1 MAMSPALYKAPLGLD
16 AAMDDTSEIEIE
28 IIDPEEV
35 DITVDGVEITLE
47 PEREAP
53 EDHDANLAEYI
64 DDRELATI
72 ASDLL
77 EDFENDQSSRKEWV
91 DTYVDGL
98 KLLGMKYEDRTEPW
112 PGACGV
118 FYPLLSE
125 AAVRFQAESIM
136 ETFPAS
142 GPVKTQIV
150 GRLTKD
156 KEESAQRVMEDMNW
170 RLTEQMPEYRPEHE
184 KMLWSLSLAG
194 SAFKKVYYD
203 PALGRQVSMFVPAE
217 DIVVPYG
224 ASDLRSSPRITQ
236 IMRKTKNEVRKL
248 QHAGLWRDVDLG
260 EPSTVLDDIEKR
272 KAEEQG
278 LSATMDDR
286 YRILEMCVDLDLPGF
301 EDSDKDGPTGIALPY
316 IVTIDKSTSE
326 ILAIRRNWYEDDP
339 LKLKRMHYTHY
350 TYIPGFG
357 FYGFG
362 LIHLVG
368 GFAKSGTSLIRQLV
382 DAGTLSNLPGGLKSR
397 GLRVKGDDTPIAP
410 GEFRDVDVPS
420 GSIKDNILPLP
431 YKEPSQ
437 VLYNLLGTIVEEG
450 RRFAAT
456 ADMQISDLSANTPVG
471 TTLAVLERTLKVM
484 SAVQARLHYSMRQE
498 FKLLASIIR
507 DYLPADYNY
516 DVDSPL
522 GRAAKQ
528 ADYDTVEVIPVSDP
542 NATTLAQRVTQYQA
556 VLQLAAQSPQIYDM
570 PELHKRMLGVL
581 GIKDIEKLIPVS
593 KEQDPRDPVS
603 ENMDILMMKPVK
615 AFIYQDHE
623 AHIAVHQAALNDPL
637 LKQQMQQNPMAS
649 QMMAAAMA
657 HINEHIAFLY
667 RRKIEEQL
675 GVPLPAP
682 NTVLPEDFEVQLSR
696 LTAQAA
702 QQLLQQNTQMAQQ
715 QQNMQAQQ
723 DPVVQMQQAEL
734 QIKQQKEQ
742 REAAM
747 DAAELQLKQQA
758 QQQKV
763 MMEQERLKSM
773 ERINNQNNQVKMIDK
788 AAEIQRGRDGIPR
801 STNPRNK

>member
-1 MAMSPALYKAPLGLD
+1 MEPALYPAPLGLD
-16 AAMDDTSEIEIE
+16 AAMESPAEIEIE
-28 IIDPEEV
+28 IEDPESV
-35 DITVDGVEITLE
+35 AISADGVEIVFE
-47 PEREAP
+47 AERDQP

-64 DDRELATI
+64 DDRELMTI

-77 EDFENDQSSRKEWV
+77 DDFETDQSSRKEWV

-150 GRLTKD
+150 GKLTKD
-156 KEESAQRVMEDMNW
+156 KEDAAERVKEDMNW

-184 KMLWSLSLAG
+184 KMLWSLALAG

-224 ASDLRSSPRITQ
+224 ASDLRSSPRIAQ
-236 IMRKTKNEVRKL
+236 IMRKTKNEVKKL
-248 QHAGLWRDVDLG
+248 QHAGFYRDVELG
-260 EPSTVLDDIEKR
+260 EPSGMLDDIEKR

-278 LSATMDDR
+278 MSATMDDR
-286 YRILEMCVDLDLPGF
+286 YRIIEMCVDLDLAGF
-301 EDSDKDGPTGIALPY
+301 EDSDKEGPTGIALPY
-316 IVTIDKSTSE
+316 IVTIDKGTSQV
-326 ILAIRRNWYEDDP
+326 LAIRRNWYADDP

-350 TYIPGFG
+350 IYIPGFG

-420 GSIKDNILPLP
+420 GSIRDNILPLP

-437 VLYNLLGTIVEEG
+437 VLYQLLQTIVDEG

-498 FKLLASIIR
+498 FKLLSAIIR
-507 DYLPADYNY
+507 DYLPTEYNY
-516 DVDSPL
+516 DVDSPI
-522 GRAAKQ
+522 GRAVKQ
-528 ADYDTVEVIPVSDP
+528 SDYDNVDVIPVSDP

-556 VLQLAAQSPQIYDM
+556 VLQLAAQAPQIYDI

-581 GIKDIEKLIPVS
+581 GIKDIDKLIPVT
-593 KEQDPRDPVS
+593 KQLEPRDPVS
-603 ENMDILMMKPVK
+603 ENMDLLVMKPVK

-623 AHIAVHQAALNDPL
+623 AHIAVHMAALNDPL
-637 LKQQMQQNPMAS
+637 LRQQMQQNPMAG
-649 QMMAAAMA
+649 QMMAAAQA
-657 HINEHIAFLY
+657 HINEHLAFLY

-675 GVPLPAP
+675 GAPLPAP
-682 NTVLPEDFEVQLSR
+682 NTTLPEDFEVQLSR

-702 QQLLQQNTQMAQQ
+702 QQLLAQNSQQAQMM
-715 QQNMQAQQ
+715 QNMQAQQ

-734 QIKQQKEQ
+734 QIKEKREQ

-747 DAAELQLKQQA
+747 DKAEIQLKQQA
-758 QQQKV
+758 QAEKV
-763 MMEQERLKSM
+763 MLEKERIASQERM
-773 ERINNQNNQVKMIDK
+773 NNQNNQVKMIDK
-788 AAEIQRGRDGIPR
+788 AADIQRGGQ
-801 STNPRNK
+801 

>member
-1 MAMSPALYKAPLGLD
+1 
-16 AAMDDTSEIEIE
+16 MDDVMEIEIVPDENMQEPDVE
-28 IIDPEEV
+28 IILGIATSVPES
-35 DITVDGVEITLE
+35 
-47 PEREAP
+47 
-53 EDHDANLAEYI
+53 HDANLAEHMSEK
-64 DDRELATI
+64 DLQNI

-150 GRLTKD
+150 GKATKE
-156 KEESAQRVMEDMNW
+156 KEDAAERVKDDMNW

-184 KMLWSLSLAG
+184 KMLWSLALAG

-203 PALGRQVSMFVPAE
+203 PGLARQVSMFVPAE

-224 ASDLRSSPRITQ
+224 ASDLRSAERITQ
-236 IMRKTKNEVRKL
+236 IMRKTKNDVKKL
-248 QHAGLWRDVDLG
+248 QHAGMWRDIDLG
-260 EPSTVLDDIEKR
+260 EPSSVIDDVEKR

-278 LSATMDDR
+278 MSATMDDR
-286 YRILEMCVDLDLPGF
+286 YRILEMCVELDLAGF
-301 EDSDKDGPTGIALPY
+301 EDVDENGPTGIALPY
-316 IVTIDKSTSE
+316 IVTMDKGTSR
-326 ILAIRRNWYEDDP
+326 ILAIRRNWYEGDP

-350 TYIPGFG
+350 IYIPGFG

-437 VLYNLLGTIVEEG
+437 VLYQLLQTIVEEG

-498 FKLLASIIR
+498 FKLLAAIIR
-507 DYLPADYNY
+507 DYLPANY
-516 DVDSPL
+516 SYEVDAPL
-522 GRAAKQ
+522 GKAAKQ
-528 ADYDTVEVIPVSDP
+528 ADYDNVDVIPVSDP

-556 VLQLAAQSPQIYDM
+556 VLQLAATAPQIYNI
-570 PELHKRMLGVL
+570 PELHKRMLTVL
-581 GIKDIEKLIPVS
+581 GIKEIEKLIPATNDM
-593 KEQDPRDPVS
+593 DPQDPVS
-603 ENMDILMMKPVK
+603 ENMALINMKPVK
-615 AFIYQDHE
+615 AFVYQDHE
-623 AHIAVHQAALNDPL
+623 AHIAVHTAAMQDPML
-637 LKQQMQQNPMAS
+637 RQQMQQNPMAQ
-649 QMMAAAMA
+649 QMLAAAMA
-657 HINEHIAFLY
+657 HINEHLAFEY
-667 RRKIEEQL
+667 RRRLENEL

-682 NTVLPEDFEVQLSR
+682 NTALPEDFELQLSR

-702 QQLLQQNTQMAQQ
+702 QQLLAKNTQQFQQ
-715 QQNMQAQQ
+715 QQNQQVAQ
-723 DPVVQMQQAEL
+723 DPIVQMQQMEL
-734 QIKQQKEQ
+734 KLKAQKEERQ
-742 REAAM
+742 AAT
-747 DAAELQLKQQA
+747 DQANLALKQQA
-758 QQQKV
+758 QQQQMIIEK
-763 MMEQERLKSM
+763 ERLATQ
-773 ERINNQNNQVKMIDK
+773 ERINNINNQTKLIET
-788 AAEIQRGRDGIPR
+788 AAKLEGQ
-801 STNPRNK
+801 N

>member
-1 MAMSPALYKAPLGLD
+1 MEPALYPAPLGLD
-16 AAMDDTSEIEIE
+16 AAMDAPTEIEIE
-28 IIDPEEV
+28 IEDPESV
-35 DITVDGVEITLE
+35 AISTDGVEIIFE
-47 PEREAP
+47 PEREQP

-64 DDRELATI
+64 DDRELSTI

-77 EDFENDQSSRKEWV
+77 EDFETDQSSRKEWV

-150 GRLTKD
+150 GKLTKE
-156 KEESAQRVMEDMNW
+156 KEDAAERVKDDMNW

-224 ASDLRSSPRITQ
+224 ASDLRSSPRIAQ
-236 IMRKTKNEVRKL
+236 IMRKTKNEVKKL
-248 QHAGLWRDVDLG
+248 QHAGFYRDVDLG
-260 EPSTVLDDIEKR
+260 EPSGVLDDIEKR

-278 LSATMDDR
+278 MSATMDDR
-286 YRILEMCVDLDLPGF
+286 YRIIEMCVDLDLAGF
-301 EDSDKDGPTGIALPY
+301 EDSDKEGPTGIALPY
-316 IVTIDKSTSE
+316 IVTIDKGTSQ
-326 ILAIRRNWYEDDP
+326 ILAIRRNWYADDP

-350 TYIPGFG
+350 IYIPGFG

-420 GSIKDNILPLP
+420 GSIRDNILPLP

-437 VLYNLLGTIVEEG
+437 VLYQLLQTIVDEG

-498 FKLLASIIR
+498 FKLLAAIIR
-507 DYLPADYNY
+507 DYLPTEYNY
-516 DVDSPL
+516 DVDSPI
-522 GRAAKQ
+522 GRAVKQ
-528 ADYDTVEVIPVSDP
+528 SDYDNVDVIPVSDP

-556 VLQLAAQSPQIYDM
+556 VLQLAAQAPQIYDV

-581 GIKDIEKLIPVS
+581 GIKEIDKLIPVT
-593 KEQDPRDPVS
+593 KQLEPRDPIS
-603 ENMDILMMKPVK
+603 ENMDLLVMKPVK

-637 LKQQMQQNPMAS
+637 LRQQMQQNPMAG
-649 QMMAAAMA
+649 QMMAAAQA
-657 HINEHIAFLY
+657 HINEHLAFLY

-682 NTVLPEDFEVQLSR
+682 NTTLPEDFEVQLSR
-696 LTAQAA
+696 LVAQAA
-702 QQLLQQNTQMAQQ
+702 QQLLAQNTQQAQM
-715 QQNMQAQQ
+715 QQNAQAQQ

-734 QIKQQKEQ
+734 QIKAQREQ
-742 REAAM
+742 REAAK
-747 DAAELQLKQQA
+747 DQAEIQLRQQA
-758 QQQKV
+758 QAEKV
-763 MMEQERLKSM
+763 MLEKERIASQERM
-773 ERINNQNNQVKMIDK
+773 NNENNQVKMIDK
-788 AAEIQRGRDGIPR
+788 AADIQRGA
-801 STNPRNK
+801 

>member
-1 MAMSPALYKAPLGLD
+1 MEPALYPAPLGLD
-16 AAMDDTSEIEIE
+16 AAMDAPTEIEIE
-28 IIDPEEV
+28 IEDPESV
-35 DITVDGVEITLE
+35 AISTDGVEIIFE
-47 PEREAP
+47 PEREQP

-64 DDRELATI
+64 DDRELSTI

-77 EDFENDQSSRKEWV
+77 EDFETDQSSRKEWV

-150 GRLTKD
+150 GKLSKD
-156 KEESAQRVMEDMNW
+156 KEDAAERVKDDMNW

-224 ASDLRSSPRITQ
+224 ASDLRSSPRIAQ
-236 IMRKTKNEVRKL
+236 IMRKTKNEIKKL
-248 QHAGLWRDVDLG
+248 QHAGFYRDVDLG
-260 EPSTVLDDIEKR
+260 EPSGVLDDIEKR

-278 LSATMDDR
+278 MSATMDDR
-286 YRILEMCVDLDLPGF
+286 YRIIEMCVDLDLAGF
-301 EDSDKDGPTGIALPY
+301 EDSDKEGPTGIALPY
-316 IVTIDKSTSE
+316 IVTIDKGTSQ
-326 ILAIRRNWYEDDP
+326 ILAIRRNWYADDP

-350 TYIPGFG
+350 IYIPGFG

-420 GSIKDNILPLP
+420 GSIRDNILPLP

-437 VLYNLLGTIVEEG
+437 VLYQLLQTIVEEG

-498 FKLLASIIR
+498 FKLLAAIIR
-507 DYLPADYNY
+507 DYLPTEYNY
-516 DVDSPL
+516 DVDSPI
-522 GRAAKQ
+522 GRAVKQ
-528 ADYDTVEVIPVSDP
+528 SDYDDVDVIPVSDP

-556 VLQLAAQSPQIYDM
+556 VLQLAAQAPQIYDV

-581 GIKDIEKLIPVS
+581 GIKEIDKLIPVT
-593 KEQDPRDPVS
+593 KQLEPRDPIS
-603 ENMDILMMKPVK
+603 ENMDLLVMKPVK

-637 LKQQMQQNPMAS
+637 LRQQMQQNPMAM
-649 QMMAAAMA
+649 QMMAAAQA
-657 HINEHIAFLY
+657 HINEHLAFLY

-682 NTVLPEDFEVQLSR
+682 NTTLPEDFEVQLSR
-696 LTAQAA
+696 LVAQAA
-702 QQLLQQNTQMAQQ
+702 QQLLAQNTQQAQM
-715 QQNMQAQQ
+715 QQNAQAQQ

-734 QIKQQKEQ
+734 QIKAQREQ
-742 REAAM
+742 REAAK
-747 DAAELQLKQQA
+747 DQADIQLKQQA
-758 QQQKV
+758 QAEKV
-763 MMEQERLKSM
+763 MLEKERIASQERM
-773 ERINNQNNQVKMIDK
+773 NNENNQVKMIDK
-788 AAEIQRGRDGIPR
+788 AADIQRGA
-801 STNPRNK
+801 

>member
-1 MAMSPALYKAPLGLD
+1 MERPLYPAPLGLD
-16 AAMDDTSEIEIE
+16 AIEEPMDLEIEIE
-28 IIDPEEV
+28 DPESV
-35 DITVDGVEITLE
+35 AISAGGLDIILE
-47 PEREAP
+47 PEP
-53 EDHDANLAEYI
+53 ETPDDHDANLAEYI
-64 DDRELATI
+64 DDRDLATI

-77 EDFENDQSSRKEWV
+77 DDFDTDQSSRKEWV

-98 KLLGMKYEDRTEPW
+98 KLLGMKYEERTEPW

-142 GPVKTQIV
+142 GPVKTQII
-150 GRLTKD
+150 GRMTKE
-156 KEESAQRVMEDMNW
+156 KEEAAERVKDDMNW

-203 PALGRQVSMFVPAE
+203 PSLGRQVSMFVPAE

-236 IMRKTKNEVRKL
+236 IMRKTKNEVKKL

-260 EPSTVLDDIEKR
+260 EPSSLLDDIEKR

-326 ILAIRRNWYEDDP
+326 ILAIRRNWYQEDP

-420 GSIKDNILPLP
+420 GSIRDNILPLP

-437 VLYNLLGTIVEEG
+437 VLYSLLGTIVEEG
-450 RRFAAT
+450 RRFAST

-498 FKLLASIIR
+498 FKLLAAIIR
-507 DYLPADYNY
+507 DYLPTEYNY

-528 ADYDTVEVIPVSDP
+528 ADYDNVEVIPVSDP

-556 VLQLAAQSPQIYDM
+556 VLQLAAQSPQIYDI

-581 GIKDIEKLIPVS
+581 GIKDIDKLIPVT

-603 ENMDILMMKPVK
+603 ENMDILIMKPVK

-623 AHIAVHQAALNDPL
+623 AHITVHMAALNDPL
-637 LKQQMQQNPMAS
+637 LKQQMQNNPMAG
-649 QMMAAAMA
+649 QMMAAAQA
-657 HINEHIAFLY
+657 HINEHLAFLY
-667 RRKIEEQL
+667 RRKIEEKL
-675 GVPLPAP
+675 GAPLPAP

-702 QQLLQQNTQMAQQ
+702 QQLLQQNVQQAQM

-723 DPVVQMQQAEL
+723 DPVVQMQQQEL
-734 QIKQQKEQ
+734 QIKAQREQ
-742 REAAM
+742 REAAK
-747 DAAELQLKQQA
+747 DAAEIQLKQQA

-763 MMEQERLKSM
+763 MMEQQRIASM
-773 ERINNQNNQVKMIDK
+773 ERINNQNNQVKLIDK
-788 AAEIQRGRDGIPR
+788 AAEVQRGKDGIPR
-801 STNPRNK
+801 SR

>member
-1 MAMSPALYKAPLGLD
+1 MAIAPALYPAPLGLD
-16 AAMDDTSEIEIE
+16 AAFDEFTEVEIEIE
-28 IIDPEEV
+28 DPESV
-35 DITVDGVEITLE
+35 TIATDGIEITLE
-47 PEREAP
+47 HEREYP
-53 EDHDANLAEYI
+53 EDHDANLAEYM
-64 DDRELATI
+64 DERELSNIAT
-72 ASDLL
+72 DLL
-77 EDFENDQSSRKEWV
+77 EDFETDQSSRKEWV

-98 KLLGMKYEDRTEPW
+98 KLLGLKYEDRTEPW

-150 GRLTKD
+150 GALTKE
-156 KEESAQRVMEDMNW
+156 KENAAERVKEDMNW

-184 KMLWSLSLAG
+184 KMLWSLALAG

-203 PALGRQVSMFVPAE
+203 PSLGRQVSMFVPAE
-217 DIVVPYG
+217 DLVVPYG
-224 ASDLRSSPRITQ
+224 ATELRSSPRITQ
-236 IMRKTKNEVRKL
+236 IMRKTKNEVKKL

-260 EPSTVLDDIEKR
+260 EPTSMLDDIEKR

-278 LSATMDDR
+278 MSATMDDR

-301 EDSDKDGPTGIALPY
+301 EDSDKEGPTGIALPY
-316 IVTIDKSTSE
+316 IVTLDKGTNK
-326 ILAIRRNWYEDDP
+326 ILAIRRNWYDDDP

-350 TYIPGFG
+350 IYIPGFG

-397 GLRVKGDDTPIAP
+397 GLRVKGDDTPISP

-420 GSIKDNILPLP
+420 GSIRDNILPLP

-437 VLYNLLGTIVEEG
+437 VLYQLLGTIVEEG

-507 DYLPADYNY
+507 DYLPSEYNY
-516 DVDSPL
+516 DVDSPF
-522 GRAAKQ
+522 GRMVKQ
-528 ADYDTVEVIPVSDP
+528 QDYDNVDVIPVSDP

-556 VLQLAAQSPQIYDM
+556 VLQLAAQAPQIYDM

-581 GIKDIEKLIPVS
+581 GIKDIDKIIPVT
-593 KEQDPRDPVS
+593 KDQEPRDPIS
-603 ENMDILMMKPVK
+603 ENMDILNMKPVK
-615 AFIYQDHE
+615 AFIYQDHD
-623 AHIAVHQAALNDPL
+623 AHIAVHMAALNDPL
-637 LKQQMQQNPMAS
+637 LRQQMQQNPMAG

-657 HINEHIAFLY
+657 HVNEHLAFLY
-667 RRKIEEQL
+667 RRKMEEQL
-675 GVPLPAP
+675 GVPLPPP
-682 NTVLPEDFEVQLSR
+682 NTRMPEDFEVQVSR
-696 LTAQAA
+696 LAAQAA
-702 QQLLQQNTQMAQQ
+702 QQLLQQNTQQAQMA
-715 QQNMQAQQ
+715 QNMQAQQ
-723 DPVVQMQQAEL
+723 DPVVQMQQKEL
-734 QIKQQKEQ
+734 EIKAAREQ
-742 REAAM
+742 REAAK
-747 DAAELQLKQQA
+747 DAADIQLKQQA
-758 QQQKV
+758 QAQKV
-763 MMEQERLKSM
+763 MLEQERLASN

-788 AAEIQRGRDGIPR
+788 AAEIQRGQ
-801 STNPRNK
+801 

>member
-1 MAMSPALYKAPLGLD
+1 MEPALYPAPLGLD
-16 AAMDDTSEIEIE
+16 AAMEDSNEIEIE
-28 IIDPEEV
+28 IEDPESV
-35 DITVDGVEITLE
+35 AISTDGVEIIFE
-47 PEREAP
+47 AEREQP

-64 DDRELATI
+64 DDRELSTI

-77 EDFENDQSSRKEWV
+77 DDFETDQSSRKEWV

-150 GRLTKD
+150 GKLSKD
-156 KEESAQRVMEDMNW
+156 KEDAAERVKDDMNW

-224 ASDLRSSPRITQ
+224 ASDLRSSPRIAQ
-236 IMRKTKNEVRKL
+236 IMRKTKNEVKKL
-248 QHAGLWRDVDLG
+248 QHAGFYRDVDLG
-260 EPSTVLDDIEKR
+260 EPSGVLDDIEKR

-278 LSATMDDR
+278 MSATMDDR
-286 YRILEMCVDLDLPGF
+286 YRIIEMCVDLDLAGF

-316 IVTIDKSTSE
+316 IVTIDKGTSQ
-326 ILAIRRNWYEDDP
+326 ILAIRRNWYADDP

-350 TYIPGFG
+350 IYIPGFG

-420 GSIKDNILPLP
+420 GSIRDNILPLP

-437 VLYNLLGTIVEEG
+437 VLYQLLQTIVDEG

-498 FKLLASIIR
+498 FKLLAAIIR
-507 DYLPADYNY
+507 DYLPTEYNY
-516 DVDSPL
+516 DVDSPI
-522 GRAAKQ
+522 GRAVKQ
-528 ADYDTVEVIPVSDP
+528 SDYDNVDVIPVSDP

-556 VLQLAAQSPQIYDM
+556 VLQLAAQAPQIYDV

-581 GIKDIEKLIPVS
+581 GIKEIDKLIPVT
-593 KEQDPRDPVS
+593 KQLEPRDPIS
-603 ENMDILMMKPVK
+603 ENMDLLVMKPVK

-637 LKQQMQQNPMAS
+637 LRQQMQQNPMAM
-649 QMMAAAMA
+649 QMMAAAQA
-657 HINEHIAFLY
+657 HINEHLAFLY

-682 NTVLPEDFEVQLSR
+682 NTTLPEDFEVQLSR
-696 LTAQAA
+696 LVAQAA
-702 QQLLQQNTQMAQQ
+702 QQLLAQNTQQAQM
-715 QQNMQAQQ
+715 QQNAQAQQ

-734 QIKQQKEQ
+734 QIKAQREQ
-742 REAAM
+742 REAAK
-747 DAAELQLKQQA
+747 DQAEIQLRQQA
-758 QQQKV
+758 QAEKV
-763 MMEQERLKSM
+763 MLEKERIASQERM
-773 ERINNQNNQVKMIDK
+773 NNENNQVKMIDK
-788 AAEIQRGRDGIPR
+788 AADIQRGA
-801 STNPRNK
+801 

>member
-1 MAMSPALYKAPLGLD
+1 MERELYPEGVSED
-16 AAMDDTSEIEIE
+16 AIEIEIE
-28 IIDPEEV
+28 DPESV
-35 DITVDGVEITLE
+35 SIATDGIEITLE
-47 PEREAP
+47 PERAQP
-53 EDHDANLAEYI
+53 EDHDANLAEFV
-64 DDRELATI
+64 DDRELASI
-72 ASDLL
+72 ASDLI
-77 EDFENDQSSRKEWV
+77 EDFETDQSSRKEWV

-98 KLLGMKYEDRTEPW
+98 KLLGMKYEERTEPW

-150 GRLTKD
+150 GKLTKE
-156 KEESAQRVMEDMNW
+156 KEEAAERVKEDMNW

-184 KMLWSLSLAG
+184 KMLWSLALAG

-203 PALGRQVSMFVPAE
+203 PSLGRQVSMFIPAE

-236 IMRKTKNEVRKL
+236 IMRKTKNEVKKL
-248 QHAGLWRDVDLG
+248 QHAGLWRDIDLG
-260 EPSTVLDDIEKR
+260 EPAGYLDDIEKR

-278 LSATMDDR
+278 MSATMDDR
-286 YRILEMCVDLDLPGF
+286 YRILEMCVDLDLAGF
-301 EDSDKDGPTGIALPY
+301 EDSDKNGPTGIALPY
-316 IVTIDKSTSE
+316 IVTIDKGTNNV
-326 ILAIRRNWYEDDP
+326 LAIRRNWYADDP

-350 TYIPGFG
+350 IYIPGFG

-420 GSIKDNILPLP
+420 GSIRDNILPLP

-437 VLYNLLGTIVEEG
+437 VLYMLLQTIVEEG

-507 DYLPADYNY
+507 DYLPSEYNY
-516 DVDSPL
+516 DVDSSV
-522 GRAAKQ
+522 GRSVKQ
-528 ADYDTVEVIPVSDP
+528 ADYDDIDVIPVSDP

-581 GIKDIEKLIPVS
+581 GIKDVDKLIPVT
-593 KEQDPRDPVS
+593 KQMEPRDPVS
-603 ENMDILMMKPVK
+603 ENMDLLVMKPVK

-623 AHIAVHQAALNDPL
+623 AHIAVHMAAINDPIL
-637 LKQQMQQNPMAS
+637 RQQMQQNPMAG
-649 QMMAAAMA
+649 QMMAASQA

-675 GVPLPAP
+675 GAPLPAP
-682 NTVLPEDFEVQLSR
+682 NTVLPEDFEVQISR
-696 LTAQAA
+696 LMAQAA
-702 QQLLQQNTQMAQQ
+702 QQLLAQNSQQAQM

-734 QIKQQKEQ
+734 QLKAQREQ
-742 REAAM
+742 REAAK
-747 DAAELQLKQQA
+747 DSAELQLKQQA
-758 QQQKV
+758 QTQKV
-763 MMEQERLKSM
+763 MLEQQRIASM

-788 AAEIQRGRDGIPR
+788 AAEIQRGQ
-801 STNPRNK
+801 

>member
-1 MAMSPALYKAPLGLD
+1 MERPLYPAPLGLD
-16 AAMDDTSEIEIE
+16 AIEEPMELEIEIE
-28 IIDPEEV
+28 DPESV
-35 DITVDGVEITLE
+35 AISAGGLEIILE
-47 PEREAP
+47 PEP
-53 EDHDANLAEYI
+53 ETPDDHDANLAEYI
-64 DDRELATI
+64 DDRDLATI

-77 EDFENDQSSRKEWV
+77 DDFDTDQSSRKEWV

-98 KLLGMKYEDRTEPW
+98 KLLGMKYEERTEPW

-142 GPVKTQIV
+142 GPVKTQII
-150 GRLTKD
+150 GRMTKE
-156 KEESAQRVMEDMNW
+156 KEEAAERVKDDMNW

-203 PALGRQVSMFVPAE
+203 PSLGRQVSMFVPAE

-236 IMRKTKNEVRKL
+236 IMRKTKNEVKKL
-248 QHAGLWRDVDLG
+248 QHAGFWRDVDLG
-260 EPSTVLDDIEKR
+260 EPSGMLDDIERR

-278 LSATMDDR
+278 MSATMDDR

-301 EDSDKDGPTGIALPY
+301 EDSDKKGPTGIALPY
-316 IVTIDKSTSE
+316 IVTIDKSTTK
-326 ILAIRRNWYEDDP
+326 ILAIRRNWYQDDP

-420 GSIKDNILPLP
+420 GSIRDNILPLP

-437 VLYNLLGTIVEEG
+437 VLYSLLGTIVEEG

-484 SAVQARLHYSMRQE
+484 SAVQARLHYAMRQE
-498 FKLLASIIR
+498 FKLLATIIR
-507 DYLPADYNY
+507 DYLPSEYNY
-516 DVDSPL
+516 DVDSPI
-522 GRAAKQ
+522 GRSAKQ
-528 ADYDTVEVIPVSDP
+528 ADYDDVDVIPVSDP

-556 VLQLAAQSPQIYDM
+556 VLQLASQSPQIYDM

-581 GIKDIEKLIPVS
+581 GIKEIDKLIPVT

-623 AHIAVHQAALNDPL
+623 AHIAVHMAALNDPL
-637 LKQQMQQNPMAS
+637 LKQQMQQNPMAG
-649 QMMAAAMA
+649 QMMAAAQA
-657 HINEHIAFLY
+657 HINEHLAFLY

-675 GVPLPAP
+675 GAPLPAP
-682 NTVLPEDFEVQLSR
+682 NTTLPEDFEVQLSR

-702 QQLLQQNTQMAQQ
+702 QQLLQQNMQQAQM

-723 DPVVQMQQAEL
+723 DPIVQMQQQEL
-734 QIKQQKEQ
+734 QIKAQREQ
-742 REAAM
+742 REAAK
-747 DAAELQLKQQA
+747 DAAEIQLKQQA

-763 MMEQERLKSM
+763 MMEQQRIASM

-788 AAEIQRGRDGIPR
+788 AAEIQRG
-801 STNPRNK
+801 S